1 MRDCKSLS
9 FLTCYVSRLS
19 HRVCLSL
26 FLSSCSI
33 CVLHRFK
40 SMCALH
46 SLNVCAYVILFRLFF
61 FREDKEETLA
71 LEVSILSGSTVKSRD
86 GRHLICF
93 SCTNLLLRERQVRI
107 FSDHW
112 TAPVWVPR
120 SNIVL
125 GIPIFDCLCGLFGLR
140 LAGAFRW
147 KFLPSTYE
155 FRRGGIEKP
164 PAVQNRFW
172 FRTDGSIREATS
184 AAVVGF

>member
-9 FLTCYVSRLS
+9 FLTCYVSLLS
-19 HRVCLSL
+19 HHVCLSFSL
-26 FLSSCSI
+26 PVPSVSYTDS
-33 CVLHRFK
+33 K

-71 LEVSILSGSTVKSRD
+71 LEVGILSGSTVKSRD

-93 SCTNLLLRERQVRI
+93 SRTNLLLRERQVRI

-172 FRTDGSIREATS
+172 FRTDGSIRQATS